1 MPELRFRYFF
11 ILCRFAPKIEK
22 CYNNSNMSKNIA
34 KKGKKALKINKIV
47 PIILCAIQTIS
58 SLALIIALKRLNL
71 LQVWQLFLV
80 AFILFALAG
89 LNIYKL
95 IISKNARRWVK
106 VMLAIISVILTII
119 TSVGFKYVRQTVDFI
134 ESITGVHYETQTYKV
149 LVLKSARY
157 DNIEQLNQQHIGFL
171 SSNPNLENT
180 KNTLKNKINYK
191 DADYKELGTLVAGIS
206 DYKVSAIVL
215 ADSYLEFLEENN
227 QDFVEKTKIIYEY
240 EVRVDSEK
248 DTKRVN
254 VATDPFIVYIS
265 GSDSRIG
272 INDTARSDVNILA
285 VINPKQSKILLV
297 SIPRDYYVQLH
308 GTTGIKDKL
317 THAGLYGTAM
327 SKNTIADLL
336 GIDIN
341 YTLKVGFSTVI
352 NIVDAVGGID
362 IYSDKAFK
370 AWTNFDCEF
379 TEGTQHVDSSCA
391 LAFSR
396 ERYSYESGDR
406 HRGENQQQ
414 VITKLVEK
422 FSDPHYLINYPKI
435 LSAAEGSFETD
446 LSYDEITDFARYQLA
461 ELKSWKVESI
471 SLDGTGAMLPTYSM
485 GSQKLYVMIP
495 DQATIDA
502 AKAKITD
509 YLK

>member
-1 MPELRFRYFF
+1 
-11 ILCRFAPKIEK
+11 
-22 CYNNSNMSKNIA
+22 MSKNIA
-34 KKGKKALKINKIV
+34 KEKKII
-47 PIILCAIQTIS
+47 PIILCVIQLIAST
-58 SLALIIALKRLNL
+58 ALIIALKHLNL

-80 AFILFALAG
+80 AFILFALVA

-95 IISKNARRWVK
+95 IISKTARRWTK
-106 VMLAIISVILTII
+106 ISLAIVSILITII
-119 TSVGFKYVRQTVDFI
+119 SSIGFKYVRQTVDFI
-134 ESITGVHYETQTYKV
+134 ENITGVQHETQTYKI

-157 DNIEQLNQQHIGFL
+157 DSIEQLNQQHIGFL
-171 SSNPNLENT
+171 NTNPNLDNT
-180 KNTLKNKINYK
+180 KNTLKRKISYK
-191 DADYKELGTLVAGIS
+191 DTDYSELGTLVAGIS

-227 QDFVEKTKIIYEY
+227 QEFAEKTKVIYEF
-240 EVRVDSEK
+240 EVRIDEEK
-248 DTKRVN
+248 DIKRVN
-254 VATDPFIVYIS
+254 VATEPFIIYIS

-285 VINPKQSKILLV
+285 VIRPKDAKILLV

-317 THAGLYGTAM
+317 THAGIYGTQM

-352 NIVDAVGGID
+352 NVVDAVGGID
-362 IYSDKAFK
+362 IYSDQAFT
-370 AWTNFDCEF
+370 AWANKECKFSV
-379 TEGTQHVDSSCA
+379 GTQHVDSACA

-396 ERYSYESGDR
+396 ERYAYATGDR

-422 FSDPHYLINYPKI
+422 FSEPHYLINYPRI
-435 LSAAEGSFETD
+435 LSAAEGSFETN

-495 DQATIDA
+495 DQATMNT
-502 AKAKITD
+502 AKTKIAE

>member
-1 MPELRFRYFF
+1 
-11 ILCRFAPKIEK
+11 
-22 CYNNSNMSKNIA
+22 MSKNIA
-34 KKGKKALKINKIV
+34 KEKKII
-47 PIILCAIQTIS
+47 PIILCVIQLIAST
-58 SLALIIALKRLNL
+58 ALIIALKHLNL

-80 AFILFALAG
+80 AFILFALVA
-89 LNIYKL
+89 LNIYIL
-95 IISKNARRWVK
+95 IISKTARRWVK
-106 VMLAIISVILTII
+106 VSLAIVSILITII
-119 TSVGFKYVRQTVDFI
+119 SSIGFKYVRQTVDFI
-134 ESITGVHYETQTYKV
+134 ENITGVQHETQTYKI

-157 DNIEQLNQQHIGFL
+157 DSIEQLNQQHIGFL
-171 SSNPNLENT
+171 STNPNLDNT
-180 KNTLKNKINYK
+180 KNTLKRKISYK
-191 DADYKELGTLVAGIS
+191 DTDYSELGTLVAGIS

-227 QDFVEKTKIIYEY
+227 QEFAEKTKVIYEF
-240 EVRVDSEK
+240 EVRIDEEK
-248 DTKRVN
+248 DIKRVN
-254 VATDPFIVYIS
+254 VATEPFIIYIS

-285 VINPKQSKILLV
+285 VIRPKDAKILLV

-317 THAGLYGTAM
+317 THAGIYGTQM

-352 NIVDAVGGID
+352 NVVDAVGGID
-362 IYSDKAFK
+362 IYSDQAFT
-370 AWTNFDCEF
+370 AWANKECKFSV
-379 TEGTQHVDSSCA
+379 GTQHVDSACA

-396 ERYSYESGDR
+396 ERYAYATGDR

-422 FSDPHYLINYPKI
+422 FSEPHYLINYPRI
-435 LSAAEGSFETD
+435 LSAAEGSFETN

-495 DQATIDA
+495 DQATINT
-502 AKAKITD
+502 AKTKIAE